1 MRERI
6 VSFLADMDGWLAAR
20 AAPGEGLDFY
30 VIGKASVILF
40 FGGDDFG
47 ASTSDVD
54 VVLIGGAPEGLLLEA
69 LHRYGKNS
77 PGHTAH
83 GLYLEVVACGL
94 PPMPQG
100 FQSRSKQVHG
110 DWRVLRVMEPDPHDL
125 AASKLKRFAA
135 KDRQDLRHLVDK
147 GFLEAEKLEESLAA
161 AFAFEAEDS
170 PGWEIARGNLK
181 TVMDYLRGVA
191 REL

>member
-1 MRERI
+1 
-6 VSFLADMDGWLAAR
+6 MDGWLAAR
-20 AAPGEGLDFY
+20 AAPGERLDFY
-30 VIGKASVILF
+30 VIGKAAVILF

-69 LHRYGKNS
+69 LHGFGKNS
-77 PGHTAH
+77 PSHITH

-100 FQSRSKQVHG
+100 FQSRCKQANG
-110 DWRVLRVMEPDPHDL
+110 EWRVLRVMETDPHDL

-147 GFLEAEKLEESLAA
+147 GFLKVENLEESLAA

-170 PGWEIARGNLK
+170 PGWEIARCNLK
-181 TVMDYLRGVA
+181 AVLDYLRGLV
-191 REL
+191 RDL